1 MQLKEF
7 EFVRKRQQCL
17 MPDHMKKFALELSKK
32 ELPSQYNLTKTEYI
46 QAWYIM
52 FDDGDFEDELA
63 TKQLSRF
70 NVLELKIAFEWT
82 LKHFAELDL
91 GGNLK
96 WYLDPA
102 IL

>member
-46 QAWYIM
+46 QA
-52 FDDGDFEDELA
+52 
-63 TKQLSRF
+63 
-70 NVLELKIAFEWT
+70 
-82 LKHFAELDL
+82 
-91 GGNLK
+91 
-96 WYLDPA
+96 
-102 IL
+102 

>member
-1 MQLKEF
+1 
-7 EFVRKRQQCL
+7 
-17 MPDHMKKFALELSKK
+17 
-32 ELPSQYNLTKTEYI
+32 
-46 QAWYIM
+46 M

-96 WYLDPA
+96 WYKVA
-102 IL
+102 TTILKNLTKSSWNDKKENELVKNFLFDTRWYDF